1 MDREVARGYEC
12 VDAYTT
18 AHNVVLDFV
27 DERVLGLGLREY
39 HVRVSDR
46 FQRCAQQQL
55 LVEQI

>member
-1 MDREVARGYEC
+1 VARGYEC